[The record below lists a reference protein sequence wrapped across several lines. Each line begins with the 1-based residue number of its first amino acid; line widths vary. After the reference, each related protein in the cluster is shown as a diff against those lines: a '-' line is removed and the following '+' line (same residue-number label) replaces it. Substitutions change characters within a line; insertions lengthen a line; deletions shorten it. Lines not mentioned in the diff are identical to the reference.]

1 MMTCYFPENLGEI
14 ISKLSMKN
22 LSRPFLFLV
31 ECILLVACSCVTA
44 QASDVLQVRGDE
56 YFYPFEFL
64 DTDRRPAGFN
74 VDIIKSVARKMGLAI
89 EIKVGPWHEVRRQVE
104 QGDVDILMGMSK
116 SAERDSLVD
125 FSIPHFVSSF
135 AVFVPQGSSITA
147 LDQISGK
154 TVLVQQGGTG
164 HDYLLNLGSVERI
177 VPVKTVADA
186 LRGLDEGRGECAL
199 LPRLQAMMVIHA
211 QGWEGLHPVG
221 GPVLQRG
228 YCFAVP
234 EGRSD
239 LLALLNEGLSI
250 IKDSGE
256 YDAIYEKW
264 LGVYEPVKK
273 DYQRVIRYAGLGFAL
288 LLGCVGIVVL
298 WNWLLKKKVARIFRQ
313 LSENRERL
321 RITLDSMWEGVV
333 TTDKDGLITN
343 MNLAAEQLTGWK
355 RMEVNGRHIDEVFTT
370 LDARDRKLLPAS
382 VSQVLATGK
391 PLKSP
396 DAILLVA
403 RGGSEYHITQTTTPL
418 RDEKGSTHGVVMV
431 FRDVSESYRMRQ
443 SLRLSEE
450 RFKLAMEA
458 GRDGLWDWN
467 VVTGETYYSPAYA
480 AILGYEGREVPA
492 HVNAWKDFIHPEDR
506 EAALQANQECLEGLS
521 DVFSIEFR
529 MRHKNGQWRWI
540 LGRGKAVARDENGRA
555 IRMIGTHT
563 DITRIKKTSE
573 ALQQQNRRHTTLLS
587 NLNGMAYR
595 CRDDEDWT
603 MEFVSRGCLDLTGY
617 PAADILQNSRLSF
630 NDLIVPEYRET
641 IREACRQKV
650 ADHEPFEL
658 EYEIQTALGGTR
670 WVWEKG
676 CGIFDHADNLVCI
689 EGFITDISE
698 RKQMELALQK
708 RLVALTRP
716 LEQTGEICF
725 EDLFS
730 LEEIQQL
737 QDEFSAATGLASLIC
752 KPDGTPLTRPSNF
765 SRLCADV
772 VRKTDKGLA
781 NCKRS
786 DALLG
791 RINREGATVLP
802 CKSCGLWDAGASIT
816 VGGTHIACWL
826 AGQIR
831 DETQSE
837 ETIRAYAREIGA
849 DEEDAVRAFYE
860 VPSMSHE
867 RFKKITQMLFTLANQ
882 LSTTAYINVQQA
894 RFIAERDK
902 ALENLHRNE
911 ENLRVT
917 LDSIGD
923 GVIATD
929 VEGNITR
936 MNQVAEKLT
945 AWQSE
950 EVVGKPL
957 QSVFTIINAHTREP
971 LESPVEKVLETNQ
984 IVGLAH
990 YTVLVARDGREYQIA
1005 DSGAPIRSDGGEILG
1020 VVLVFRD
1027 VTEERT
1033 LQEQLRQSQKMEAIG
1048 QLAGGVAHD
1057 FNNMLSGIVGATEL
1071 LKEGGGL
1078 GVEDRDRYL
1087 DLILQSA
1094 SRAKDL
1100 TWKLLAFGR
1109 KEGLVTTDVDLNEIM
1124 DDTLAIIGS
1133 TMDKRITTTVRK
1145 QADHAWVHGNGS
1157 ALQNAFLN
1165 LLLNGI
1171 QAMPKG
1177 GELHIEIRNIDL
1189 DSEYCATSSFELNPG
1204 LYVEIRVSD
1213 TGIGIPAENVN
1224 RLFEPFFTT
1233 KPQGKGTGL
1242 GLAAVYGTITG
1253 NHGEILVASEVGKGT
1268 TFQILLPSVEEPQCV
1283 QKVQETH
1290 MTGSGT
1296 ILLVD
1301 DEESILI
1308 TEQTLLEDMG
1318 YRVICA
1324 ANGREAVDVFAARHQ
1339 EIDVVVMDMRMPEM
1353 DGHEAFTRMKEVD
1366 PACRVIIA
1374 SGFANMGDGDTKWIC
1389 ELAGFLRKPYRISEL
1404 SRLVTRVLEE

>member
-1 MMTCYFPENLGEI
+1 MKQQYQTAVLFVGC
-14 ISKLSMKN
+14 ISL
-22 LSRPFLFLV
+22 LFCLV
-31 ECILLVACSCVTA
+31 P
-44 QASDVLQVRGDE
+44 ASSFARVLQVRGDVL
-56 YFYPFEFL
+56 YHPFEFQ
-64 DTDRRPAGFN
+64 DETGQPAGFN
-74 VDIIKSVARKMGLAI
+74 VDMIRAVAREMGL
-89 EIKVGPWHEVRRQVE
+89 EIKIELGPWHEVRSQVE
-104 QGDVDILMGMSK
+104 QGEIDILMGMSK
-116 SAERDSLVD
+116 SLDRDRLVD
-125 FSIPHFVSSF
+125 FSIPHYISSF
-135 AVFVPQGSSITA
+135 AVFVPKGSSITS
-147 LDQISGK
+147 LHHISKK

-164 HDYLLNLGSVERI
+164 HDYVHKLEDVEHVI
-177 VPVKTVADA
+177 AVDTVADA
-186 LRGLDEGRGECAL
+186 LRDLRQGRGDCAL
-199 LPRLQAMMVIHA
+199 LPRLQAMVVIHE
-211 QGWEGLHPVG
+211 QDWTDVIPVG
-221 GPVLQRG
+221 EPILQRG

-239 LLALLNEGLSI
+239 LLAVLNEGLSI

-256 YDAIYEKW
+256 YDAIYDRW
-264 LGVYEPVKK
+264 LGVYEPTMQ
-273 DYQRVIRYAGLGFAL
+273 DYQRTVRYAAMGVVFLVFL
-288 LLGCVGIVVL
+288 VGGISL
-298 WNWLLKKKVARIFRQ
+298 WNWQLKKKVARTTKQ
-313 LSENRERL
+313 LAENRESL
-321 RITLDSMWEGVV
+321 RITLNSMWEGVL
-333 TTDKDGLITN
+333 TTDTQARITDV
-343 MNLAAEQLTGWK
+343 NLVAERLTGWERK
-355 RMEVNGRHIDEVFTT
+355 EILGRHLDEIFPIMDMENGNPIS
-370 LDARDRKLLPAS
+370 LS
-382 VSQVLATGK
+382 VMQVLQTGK
-391 PLKSP
+391 HVEGDDSV
-396 DAILLVA
+396 ILVS
-403 RGGSEYHITQTTTPL
+403 RDGTRFHIDQTTAPL
-418 RDEKGSTHGVVMV
+418 RDDTGIIHGVVMV
-431 FRDVSESYRMRQ
+431 FRDVTEQFRMRE

-480 AILGYEGREVPA
+480 AILGYEGTEVPA
-492 HVNAWKDFIHPEDR
+492 HVNAWRDLIHPEDC
-506 EAALQANQECLEGLS
+506 ETALQANQDCLEGRS

-529 MRHKNGQWRWI
+529 MRHKNGHWRWI
-540 LGRGKAVARDENGRA
+540 LGRGKAVARDSEGRA
-555 IRMIGTHT
+555 TRIIGTHT

-573 ALQQQNRRHTTLLS
+573 ALHRKNQRHATLLS
-587 NLNGMAYR
+587 NLNGMVYR
-595 CRDDEDWT
+595 CLNDKNWT
-603 MEFVSRGCLDLTGY
+603 MEFISRGCLDLTGY
-617 PAADILQNSRLSF
+617 PAADILKNSRFSF
-630 NDLIVPEYRET
+630 NDLIVPAYRET
-641 IREACRQKV
+641 IRKECLQKI
-650 ADHEPFEL
+650 AEHEPFEL
-658 EYEIQTALGGTR
+658 EYEIQTAFGGTR

-676 CGIFDHADNLVCI
+676 CGIFDTADNLVCI

-765 SRLCADV
+765 TRLCADI
-772 VRKTDKGLA
+772 VRKTEKGLD

-791 RINREGATVLP
+791 RINREGTTVLP

-831 DETQSE
+831 DETQNE
-837 ETIRAYAREIGA
+837 ESIRAYAREIGA

-929 VEGNITR
+929 IEGNITR
-936 MNQVAEKLT
+936 MNLVAEKLT
-945 AWQSE
+945 GWQSE
-950 EVVGKPL
+950 EAVGKPL

-984 IVGLAH
+984 IVGLAYH
-990 YTVLVARDGREYQIA
+990 TVLVARDGREYQIA
-1005 DSGAPIRSDGGEILG
+1005 DSGAPIRSDAGEILG

-1109 KEGLVTTDVDLNEIM
+1109 KEGLVTTDVDLHEIM

-1133 TMDKRITTTVRK
+1133 TIDKRIMITVRK

-1171 QAMPKG
+1171 QAMPTG
-1177 GELHIEIRNIDL
+1177 GELRIETRNVDL
-1189 DSEYCATSSFELNPG
+1189 DREYCATSSFELNPG
-1204 LYVEIRVSD
+1204 RYVEIRVSD
-1213 TGIGIPAENVN
+1213 TGIGIPVENVN
-1224 RLFEPFFTT
+1224 KLFEPFFTT

-1253 NHGEILVASEVGKGT
+1253 NHGEILVASEAGKGT
-1268 TFQILLPSVEEPQCV
+1268 TFQILLPCVEEPQCV

-1324 ANGREAVDVFAARHQ
+1324 ANGKEAVDVFAARHQ

-1374 SGFANMGDGDTKWIC
+1374 SGFANMEDGDTKWIR

-1404 SRLVTRVLEE
+1404 NRLVKRVLEV